1 MGHPDDDVCHA
12 AVGRLVEELI
22 EKSHHALCSFSSVA
36 LHSSKFSGQEMV
48 KLLHTG
54 GEKAKTFLYFPTRL
68 DAGDTCSPP
77 LRPT

>member
-36 LHSSKFSGQEMV
+36 LHGSKFSGQEVV

-54 GEKAKTFLYFPTRL
+54 WGEKKPKTFLYFPTGL
-68 DAGDTCSPP
+68 DAG
-77 LRPT
+77 